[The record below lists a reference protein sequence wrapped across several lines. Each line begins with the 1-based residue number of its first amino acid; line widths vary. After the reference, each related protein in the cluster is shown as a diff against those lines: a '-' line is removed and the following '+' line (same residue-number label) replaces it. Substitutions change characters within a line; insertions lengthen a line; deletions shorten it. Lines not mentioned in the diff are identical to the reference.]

1 MVSFVLGLALALSAP
16 NFQFNTIGPYQRSV
30 PTVESILGY
39 EIGDRHTVFYDQERV
54 VLGIAKAAPTRVK
67 VLDYGKSTEGRP
79 LRTLAI
85 SSPENLKKLGQI
97 QKNLQMIA
105 DQGHTPETDRIIQT
119 GPTLVW
125 INQCIHGDETA
136 SFESGMELLYNLAAS
151 DNPRITKMLQ
161 NVVVMLNPVYNPDGH
176 ERYVVAYN
184 SLPTGN
190 ADRGGYDQT
199 MPSAFYG
206 RANHYRFDMNRD
218 RVALSQAE
226 TRQEVA
232 HVLKWNPQVYVDQ
245 HGEVETYF
253 FPPVQQSVNANADRA
268 RYEKWTSIFGR
279 ATASAF
285 DNQGWTYFIRDQYD
299 LYNVCYLDAHATL
312 MGAIGMTHETDG
324 GEVLKQLRS
333 DNTLLTLRDGAMK
346 HFTSALAVL
355 ESASDHRQE
364 LLSSFTDFKSRAVTG
379 KHAGKFQRVVVESDD
394 PRELMRFSAQLARA
408 GIKSSFA
415 GANWKQSD
423 AHDYYSKTVGAREF
437 KSGTLIVDM
446 AQSQGPFAK
455 ALLEPIS
462 DFEPEFIQRQM
473 AKLKNDKAGKP
484 DPVLDS
490 YEFYDTTAWT
500 LPYAYGLQAYWCES
514 APAVSATVPNPPKP
528 DTSESSVGY
537 VLPYSDREDALF
549 VGRLLSAGIKVSQN
563 TRPMKVAGK
572 SYAAGT
578 FFVLCARNSPEAMTK
593 VQSMAKSAVV
603 ALAPMTTSYPDDG
616 REGPGSESM
625 RTLKAPKIAM
635 FMGAPGQLTGGAL
648 WYLMEQE
655 WKLPF
660 TAMSSLSITD
670 GLEKF
675 TTIVLPEGVSGS
687 TGGKIRDWVQSG
699 GCLVL
704 LGNHRW
710 AMGDSGFFNFD
721 SVSGEASLPGLFA
734 QAQLDPMSFLS
745 YGYKRSWLPMHIEG
759 DSFSKAPKN
768 GAAVQTPTDGDS
780 VLVGWKWDNTNKDL
794 RGISLVDTVRIGRGK
809 VVWFAQDPTFRAQF
823 PGQDKLILN
832 AIILGPGS

>member
-1 MVSFVLGLALALSAP
+1 MISSVLGLALALSAP
-16 NFQFNTIGPYQRSV
+16 NFHFDSNAPYQKSV

-39 EIGDRHTVFYDQERV
+39 EVGDRHTVFYDQERV
-54 VLGIAKAAPTRVK
+54 VLGIAKAAPNRVK

-85 SSPENLKKLGQI
+85 SSPQNLKMLPQI
-97 QKNLQMIA
+97 QKNLQQIA
-105 DQGHTPETDRIIQT
+105 DTGRTAETDRFIKS
-119 GPTLVW
+119 GPTLIW

-136 SFESGMELLYNLAAS
+136 SFESAMELLYNLAAS
-151 DNPRITKMLQ
+151 ESPRITKMLD

-190 ADRGGYDQT
+190 ADRGGYDQS

-268 RYEKWTSIFGR
+268 RYEKWTSIFGK

-285 DNQGWTYFIRDQYD
+285 DKQGWTYFIRDQYD

-333 DNTLLTLRDGAMK
+333 DDTLLTLRDGAMK

-355 ESASDHRQE
+355 ESASEHRHE
-364 LLSSFTDFKSRAVTG
+364 LLSSFADFKERAVTG

-394 PRELMRFSAQLARA
+394 PRELIRFSAHLARA
-408 GIKSSFA
+408 GIKSKFA
-415 GANWKQSD
+415 GGSWSQSD
-423 AHDYYSKTVGAREF
+423 AHDYYSKTVGARQF
-437 KSGTLIVDM
+437 KSGSLVIDM

-455 ALLEPIS
+455 ALLEPVS

-473 AKLKNDKAGKP
+473 AKLKNDKLGKP

-490 YEFYDTTAWT
+490 FEFYDTTAWS

-514 APAVSATVPNPPKP
+514 APPVAVGSANPPKP
-528 DTSESSVGY
+528 DTADSSVGY
-537 VLPYSDREDALF
+537 VLPYSDREDVLF
-549 VGRLLSAGIKVSQN
+549 VSRLLSSGIKVSQN
-563 TRPMKVAGK
+563 TKPMKVAGK
-572 SYAAGT
+572 SYAAGS
-578 FFVLCARNSPEAMTK
+578 FFVLNARNSSDAMSK
-593 VQSMAKSAVV
+593 VQSMAKSATV
-603 ALAPMTTSYPDDG
+603 ALAPLTTSYPDDG

-625 RTLKAPKIAM
+625 RTLKAPKVAV
-635 FMGAPGQLTGGAL
+635 FMGGPGQLTGGAL
-648 WYLMEQE
+648 WYLLEQE

-660 TAMSSLSITD
+660 TAMSNQAMSS

-675 TTIVLPEGVSGS
+675 SSVVLPEGVSGS
-687 TGGKIRDWVQSG
+687 TSGKLREWVQSG

-710 AMGDSGFFNFD
+710 AMGESGFFDND
-721 SVSGEASLPGLFA
+721 SVEGEASLPGLFA
-734 QAQLDPMSFLS
+734 KAEIDPMSFLG
-745 YGYKRSWLPMHIEG
+745 YGYKHTWLPMHIEG
-759 DSFSKAPKN
+759 DSFSKAPKS
-768 GAAVQTPTDGDS
+768 GSAVQTSTDGDS

-794 RGISLVDTVRIGRGK
+794 RGISLVETAQIGRGK

-823 PGQDKLILN
+823 PGLDKLILN